1 MTRDQSLDLE
11 YGLQCGPE
19 PAKGRK
25 SIRAGERDR
34 MSIAGAEWGRGDVSD
49 WRIDEIQAI
58 QRQVSGS
65 ACYVCVAECDTQRPS

>member
-1 MTRDQSLDLE
+1 MRAGAGE
-11 YGLQCGPE
+11 G
-19 PAKGRK
+19 KRK
-25 SIRAGERDR
+25 RAGESDR

-65 ACYVCVAECDTQRPS
+65 ACHVCVAECNTQRPS